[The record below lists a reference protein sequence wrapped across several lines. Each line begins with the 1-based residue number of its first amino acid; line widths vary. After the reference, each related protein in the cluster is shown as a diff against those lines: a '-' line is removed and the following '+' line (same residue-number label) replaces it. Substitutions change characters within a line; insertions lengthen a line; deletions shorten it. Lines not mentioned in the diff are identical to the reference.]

1 MTAQPHIRRA
11 MMNMRN
17 CLIGALVAAL
27 LLLSPGC
34 GGGGSKS
41 SSSDGHGGPEAEEAH
56 AAEVTLTPAQLAQ
69 LQPQSVPVALADIN
83 VELPLTAEVSLN
95 EEKVAHIYPRVPGIV
110 VRIVKTLG
118 DTVRKGDVLAI
129 IESRDLADAQA
140 DYLVARET
148 SALAEANF
156 IREEGLWR
164 EKITSE
170 REYLD
175 AKRAIAEAGIK
186 LRSAEQKLHAL
197 GLSDADVLSLARDP
211 RESASRYSI
220 TAPLTGS
227 IIKKHVTPGE
237 LVGADELYTIADLD
251 VVWLLTN
258 VHEKDLARV
267 KEGQAATVVTQ
278 AYPNRPFFGRL
289 TWIAATI
296 DEQTRTLTVRVEV
309 DNEERLLRPGMF
321 ARVLLAAETRKGV
334 LTIPPSAVLTERGE
348 VFVFVDAGAG
358 RFQKKE
364 IRVGIRSSSAL
375 EVVEG
380 LQAGDRVVTTGN
392 FLLKSE
398 FGKAAFEGHHD

>member
-1 MTAQPHIRRA
+1 MHMKSGLIRAAAA
-11 MMNMRN
+11 MF
-17 CLIGALVAAL
+17 VL
-27 LLLSPGC
+27 LAMGC
-34 GGGGSKS
+34 TNGGSGS
-41 SSSDGHGGPEAEEAH
+41 AARDGPNGHEGEEAH
-56 AAEVTLTPAQLAQ
+56 GAEISLTPEQIAQ
-69 LQPQSVPVALADIN
+69 LQPQTAPVTLADID

-95 EEKVAHIYPRVPGIV
+95 EEALAHIYPRVPGIV

-148 SALAEANF
+148 AALAEANYS
-156 IREEGLWR
+156 REEGLWR

-175 AKRAIAEAGIK
+175 AKRAFAEGGIK

-197 GLSDADVLSLARDP
+197 GLSDTDVESIAQHP
-211 RESASRYSI
+211 RESASRYPI

-251 VVWLLTN
+251 VVWLLTS

-267 KEGQAATVVTQ
+267 KQGQAATVVTQ
-278 AYPNRPFFGRL
+278 AYPDRPFPGRL

-309 DNEERLLRPGMF
+309 DNKERVLRPGMF
-321 ARVLLAAETRKGV
+321 ARVLLAAETKKGV
-334 LTIPPSAVLTERGE
+334 LTIPETAVLTERGE
-348 VFVFVDAGAG
+348 TFVFVEESAG
-358 RFQKKE
+358 RYQRRE
-364 IRVGIRSSSAL
+364 IRPGIRASGAL
-375 EVVEG
+375 EVLDGLKEG
-380 LQAGDRVVTTGN
+380 EKVVTAGS
-392 FLLKSE
+392 FILKSE
-398 FGKAAFEGHHD
+398 LGKAGFEAGHGH